1 MFILLFFVRLV
12 IFMCQITN
20 AYTPVDMIL
29 KVGCAILLRAI
40 SIHLFTFL
48 LSFPGRLGAH
58 ALPCHTISSCM
69 ECMCVACFLLA
80 DGRKVPHPGGDERW
94 RVIAE
99 RGSGHRDGQPPT
111 ASIIIT
117 P

>member
-20 AYTPVDMIL
+20 AYTLVDMIL

-58 ALPCHTISSCM
+58 ALPCHIISSFM
-69 ECMCVACFLLA
+69 ECMCVACFSLA
-80 DGRKVPHPGGDERW
+80 DGHKVPHPGGGECLLVVDC
-94 RVIAE
+94 
-99 RGSGHRDGQPPT
+99 
-111 ASIIIT
+111 
-117 P
+117 

>member
-1 MFILLFFVRLV
+1 
-12 IFMCQITN
+12 MCQITN

-58 ALPCHTISSCM
+58 ALPCHIISSCM
-69 ECMCVACFLLA
+69 ECMCVAFFACRWPQGA
-80 DGRKVPHPGGDERW
+80 APWRGD
-94 RVIAE
+94 AC
-99 RGSGHRDGQPPT
+99 
-111 ASIIIT
+111 
-117 P
+117 